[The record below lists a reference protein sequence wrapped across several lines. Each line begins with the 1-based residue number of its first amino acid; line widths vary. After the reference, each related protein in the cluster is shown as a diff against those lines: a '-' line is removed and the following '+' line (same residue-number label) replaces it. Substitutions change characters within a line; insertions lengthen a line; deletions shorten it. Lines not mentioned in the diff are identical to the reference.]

1 MDNQEITQLSK
12 DLYRIFGKIRK
23 LDPQALKDPAYTTV
37 LKRVDALLRE
47 ASINLEAIAQ
57 RQLRDNPDEFLDFL
71 REIDEIKLLEVY
83 N

>member
-23 LDPQALKDPAYTTV
+23 LDPQDLTDPAYTIL
-37 LKRVDALLRE
+37 LKKVEALLSD
-47 ASINLEAIAQ
+47 ATMNLEAIAQ
-57 RQLRDNPDEFLDFL
+57 RQLRDNPEEFLEYL
-71 REIDEIKLLEVY
+71 RSIDEIKLLEVY

>member
-23 LDPQALKDPAYTTV
+23 LDPQQLKDPSYTLLLSKV
-37 LKRVDALLRE
+37 EALLSE
-47 ASINLEAIAQ
+47 ATINFEAIAQ
-57 RQLRDNPDEFLDFL
+57 RQLIDNPEEFLEYL
-71 REIDEIKLLEVY
+71 RSIDEIKLLEVY